1 MDDHEQATARD
12 VAAAA
17 AVHAAKREVDGAI
30 AALAASPLDV
40 TAADRMREVLSSSKL
55 RTARRALGRIQTPRR
70 THLSVVSGPN
80 TDRPG
85 TDPEDEDRARLAPVA
100 LAAGGVA

>member
-1 MDDHEQATARD
+1 MDEHEQATARD

-40 TAADRMREVLSSSKL
+40 TAADRMREVLASSKL
-55 RTARRALGRIQTPRR
+55 RKARRALGRIQTPRR
-70 THLSVVSGPN
+70 AYLSVVAGPTAER
-80 TDRPG
+80 TD
-85 TDPEDEDRARLAPVA
+85 TDPEDEDRARLTPVA
-100 LAAGGVA
+100 LTAGGAA